1 MLRFKV
7 NDKIKFQT
15 SELLTDFQIEM
26 QIVVVVKNN
35 QKKQKNF
42 CYGHINFHEILRK
55 HVFKKIVIDF
65 DAGKNKQY
73 FVLKVKQLSNECH
86 FSEKCHLPKLFKKP
100 SSQLALNTKKV

>member
-1 MLRFKV
+1 MNPIQMRCTTHAKG
-7 NDKIKFQT
+7 K
-15 SELLTDFQIEM
+15 LTNIM
-26 QIVVVVKNN
+26 Q
-35 QKKQKNF
+35 
-42 CYGHINFHEILRK
+42 R
-55 HVFKKIVIDF
+55 KIVIDF